1 MPSRHR
7 PKAPPPPPPS
17 DIERFAQAV
26 RESEEAARRAKQS
39 ARDRKAAAE
48 RRKVE
53 AIEHAARLERARA
66 AHQRAVEQ
74 VKEAQR
80 TGRGAATA
88 DLAWRE
94 AKAALIE
101 LETGAPPAWA
111 SRPDSGDHQSE
122 GDSLPQDVHGSGDD
136 EHHRAE

>member
-7 PKAPPPPPPS
+7 PKAPPPPPLS

-48 RRKVE
+48 RRKAE

-66 AHQRAVEQ
+66 THQRAVEQ
-74 VKEAQR
+74 VKEAKR
-80 TGRGAATA
+80 TGKGAAAA

-101 LETGAPPAWA
+101 LETGEPPAWA
-111 SRPDSGDHQSE
+111 SRLDSRAHSSESEEPEAHDEPDPMVDGD
-122 GDSLPQDVHGSGDD
+122 
-136 EHHRAE
+136 

>member
-7 PKAPPPPPPS
+7 PKAPPPPPLS

-26 RESEEAARRAKQS
+26 RESEEAKRRDKQAAK
-39 ARDRKAAAE
+39 DRKAEAE
-48 RRKVE
+48 RRKAA
-53 AIEHAARLERARA
+53 AIEHAATLERARH

-74 VKEAQR
+74 VKEAKR
-80 TGRGAATA
+80 AGKGAAAA

-101 LETGAPPAWA
+101 LETGERPAWA
-111 SRPDSGDHQSE
+111 AKVVDVDEETSGTADSDGRA
-122 GDSLPQDVHGSGDD
+122 DSHTD
-136 EHHRAE
+136 

>member
-7 PKAPPPPPPS
+7 PKAPPPPPLS

-26 RESEEAARRAKQS
+26 RESEEAERRAKQS

-48 RRKVE
+48 RRKAEAVE
-53 AIEHAARLERARA
+53 RAASLERARA
-66 AHQRAVEQ
+66 AHQRAVEL

-80 TGRGAATA
+80 TGKGVAAA

-101 LETGAPPAWA
+101 LETGQPPAWA
-111 SRPDSGDHQSE
+111 SRYDSKTTHTSSESDEPDTPNEATSNDDGD
-122 GDSLPQDVHGSGDD
+122 
-136 EHHRAE
+136 